1 MVAAVPL
8 QAAPVPMAA
17 AVAIGKPMYDDHWEV
32 ALPDISARE
41 RDLCACNAMQ
51 CNGNMNVIYY
61 VRTIY

>member
-51 CNGNMNVIYY
+51 CNAMG
-61 VRTIY
+61 T